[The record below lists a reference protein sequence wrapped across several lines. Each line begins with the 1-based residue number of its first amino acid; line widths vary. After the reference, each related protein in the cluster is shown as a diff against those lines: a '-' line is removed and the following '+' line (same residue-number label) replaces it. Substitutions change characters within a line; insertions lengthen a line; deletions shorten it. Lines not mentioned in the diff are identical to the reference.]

1 MKAISLRGIRDL
13 PEGDAPLPDEAMAPD
28 QASALLVMGGFVR
41 GQRTSLLR
49 ATDWT
54 QIADNNLTAQQRTA
68 FAAYRA
74 SLRDVPEQPGF
85 PFVTWPQA
93 PTLQSGAGSGTGETS

>member
-1 MKAISLRGIRDL
+1 MKAISLNGIRDL
-13 PEGDAPLPDEAMAPD
+13 QEGEAPLPNETMAAD
-28 QASALLVMGGFVR
+28 QPSALLALGTFVR
-41 GQRTSLLR
+41 EQRGLLLR
-49 ATDWT
+49 NTDWT

-93 PTLQSGAGSGTGETS
+93 PALQSGAGSGTGETS